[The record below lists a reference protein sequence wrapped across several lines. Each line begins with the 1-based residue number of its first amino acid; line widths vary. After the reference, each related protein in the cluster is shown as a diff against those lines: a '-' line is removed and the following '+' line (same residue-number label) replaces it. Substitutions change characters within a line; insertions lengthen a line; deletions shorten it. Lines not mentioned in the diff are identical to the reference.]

1 MKINRA
7 VCFIQFAICSLCA
20 LAPAFAADQ
29 GYPARS
35 VTLIVGYAPGGA
47 VDLVARVT
55 GAQLTDR
62 LGQSVIIENVGGASG
77 TLGTAKVVAAR
88 PDGYT
93 LLLGSG
99 SEISIAKLINSN
111 VTYDG
116 ERDLAPISLIGTA
129 PMVLVGGSRLK
140 ADTLDQLLDAAR
152 ARPGQL
158 TYASPGI
165 GSPLHLA
172 GELIKMRGGVD
183 ISHVPYKGAGPAI
196 TDLLG
201 GQIDLAI
208 VAISTGLPYIKSGK
222 LKAFG
227 VTEAKRSPVAPNIP
241 ALAENKSLAGVDIGV
256 WYGLFAPTK
265 TPATVLQRLHAD
277 LLQALKQPQ
286 LINTLGK
293 QGISIVGSSAA
304 ELQAFIRN
312 DTEKYRKIVQ
322 AANIRVE

>member
-1 MKINRA
+1 MRSETLARMTRI
-7 VCFIQFAICSLCA
+7 VCIVA
-20 LAPAFAADQ
+20 AFAAGLAGAQ
-29 GYPARS
+29 NYPSRA
-35 VTLIVGYAPGGA
+35 VALVVGYAPGGA

-55 GAQLTDR
+55 GAQLTER
-62 LGQSVIIENVGGASG
+62 LGQTVVIDNIGGASG
-77 TLGTAKVVAAR
+77 TLGTAKVVGAR

-99 SEISIAKLINSN
+99 SEVSIAKLINSN

-129 PMVLVGGSRLK
+129 PMVLVGGTRLK
-140 ADTLDQLLDAAR
+140 ADTLDQLLDIAR
-152 ARPGQL
+152 TKPGQL

-183 ISHVPYKGAGPAI
+183 ISHVPYKGAGPSI

-208 VAISTGLPYIKSGK
+208 VAISTGLPYVKSGK

-241 ALAENKSLAGVDIGV
+241 ALAENKNLEGVDIGV
-256 WYGLFAPTK
+256 WYGLFAPPK
-265 TPATVLQRLHAD
+265 TPAPILQRLYDD
-277 LLQALKQPQ
+277 LLQALKHPKVV
-286 LINTLGK
+286 NTLAE

-304 ELQAFIRN
+304 ELQAFIRK